1 VSKHRSSHSLLSVP
15 VWHANSRYDFRRT
28 DHIRSRIFAR
38 MSNNSLFTAL
48 WPSSR
53 VEKSRE
59 LFPPAG
65 GTGVDKGGTI
75 DGESEGTEEILDS
88 ISKRR

>member
-1 VSKHRSSHSLLSVP
+1 
-15 VWHANSRYDFRRT
+15 
-28 DHIRSRIFAR
+28 